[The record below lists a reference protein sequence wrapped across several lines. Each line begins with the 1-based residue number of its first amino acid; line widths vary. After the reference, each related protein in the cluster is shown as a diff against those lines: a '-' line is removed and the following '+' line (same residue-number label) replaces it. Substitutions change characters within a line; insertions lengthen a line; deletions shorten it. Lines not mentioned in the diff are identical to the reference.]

1 MLEML
6 APPSS
11 SELDA
16 DEGVKHH
23 SFSAINTYASYCSL
37 QYYFRYIERRLQE
50 CVGDALVFGGAVN
63 DALVAIDEDLG
74 KGVTP
79 RPSKALEA
87 LRGRLEAAFGN
98 PDLPVVT
105 SKGEVNLEEL
115 YEKGLK
121 MVAHYLKNLQ
131 PDEVPLLDISR
142 RFTVPLLDEDGDALP
157 RPLKG
162 EFDRIVRA
170 ADGSIGIV
178 DWKTAAARWSASR
191 LAKDDQATAYM
202 MAGELLLGKR
212 PAFFR
217 YDLLLKTKAPSIE
230 RYHVERTKRDERR
243 LVKKVRVIDRAIQS
257 GVFVPNDGSWSCPT
271 CSFRNACSKWQG

>member
-6 APPSS
+6 DPPSS
-11 SELDA
+11 KELDVG
-16 DEGVKHH
+16 EGVKHH

-37 QYYFRYIERRLQE
+37 QYFFKYIDRRQQE

-98 PDLPVVT
+98 PDVPVVT
-105 SKGEVNLEEL
+105 SKGEANLEEL
-115 YEKGLK
+115 YEKGRK
-121 MVAHYLKNLQ
+121 MVDHYLKNLE

-142 RFTVPLLDEDGDALP
+142 RFTVPILDENGEALP

-170 ADGSIGIV
+170 ADGSVGID
-178 DWKTAAARWSASR
+178 DWKTAAARWPASK
-191 LAKDDQATAYM
+191 LKKDFQSTAYM
-202 MAGELLLGKR
+202 MAGELVLGKR

-217 YDLLLKTKAPSIE
+217 YILFLKTKTPAIE
-230 RYHVERTKRDERR
+230 PYFVERTKRDERR
-243 LVKKVRVIDRAIQS
+243 LVKKVRELDRAIQS
-257 GVFVPNDGSWSCPT
+257 GVFVPNDASWACPT
-271 CSFRNACSKWQG
+271 CSFRDACKKWQD